1 MDYDYR
7 SLAHSGRRHNASV
20 VPRPSAPSALSGIPS
35 ARRRDGTNDD
45 AQADHGASRVPAPT
59 QPTRQTTK
67 MILTLQEKA
76 EWLDACRAMLD
87 GEPIEFRSLLTGQWL
102 PATHIAAGRA
112 HRRKPAPPP
121 APRLA
126 PLGPDDLLG
135 CVLRSEFA
143 GAGFVAITE
152 ATRDGIVAEAKFQT
166 FNALQYNRWE
176 YHRLGEIE
184 DGKPVWRRCEK

>member
-1 MDYDYR
+1 
-7 SLAHSGRRHNASV
+7 
-20 VPRPSAPSALSGIPS
+20 
-35 ARRRDGTNDD
+35 
-45 AQADHGASRVPAPT
+45 
-59 QPTRQTTK
+59 

-87 GEPIEFRSLLTGQWL
+87 GKQIEFRCARTGQWM

-121 APRLA
+121 APRLV

-143 GAGFVAITE
+143 TAGFVAITE
-152 ATRDGIVAEAKFQT
+152 VTSDGIVAENKFQT

-176 YHRLGEIE
+176 FHRLGEIE
-184 DGKPVWRRCEK
+184 DGKPVWKRCEK

>member
-1 MDYDYR
+1 
-7 SLAHSGRRHNASV
+7 
-20 VPRPSAPSALSGIPS
+20 
-35 ARRRDGTNDD
+35 
-45 AQADHGASRVPAPT
+45 
-59 QPTRQTTK
+59 

-87 GEPIEFRSLLTGQWL
+87 GEPIEFRSSLTGQWIS
-102 PATHIAAGRA
+102 AKHIEAGRA

-121 APRLA
+121 APRLT

-143 GAGFVAITE
+143 TAGFVAITE
-152 ATRDGIVAEAKFQT
+152 VTSDGIVAENKFQT

-176 YHRLGEIE
+176 FHRLGEIE
-184 DGKPVWRRCEK
+184 DGKPVWQRCEK

>member
-7 SLAHSGRRHNASV
+7 SLAHSGRRHHPGFF
-20 VPRPSAPSALSGIPS
+20 PRQTPSSALSSISS

-45 AQADHGASRVPAPT
+45 AQADRGAARVPAPT

-76 EWLDACRAMLD
+76 ERLDACRAMLD
-87 GEPIEFRSLLTGQWL
+87 GKRIEFRCSRTGQWL

-152 ATRDGIVAEAKFQT
+152 VTKDGIVAEAKFQT

-176 YHRLGEIE
+176 YHRLGDVEE
-184 DGKPVWRRCEK
+184 GKPVWRRCEK

>member
-1 MDYDYR
+1 
-7 SLAHSGRRHNASV
+7 
-20 VPRPSAPSALSGIPS
+20 
-35 ARRRDGTNDD
+35 
-45 AQADHGASRVPAPT
+45 
-59 QPTRQTTK
+59 
-67 MILTLQEKA
+67 MIMTLQEKA

-87 GEPIEFRSLLTGQWL
+87 DEPIEFRSLLTGQWL

-112 HRRKPAPPP
+112 HRRKPAPAP
-121 APRLA
+121 APKLT

-143 GAGFVAITE
+143 GTGFVAITE
-152 ATRDGIVAEAKFQT
+152 VTRDGIVAENKFQT

-176 YHRLGEIE
+176 FHRLGDLE

>member
-1 MDYDYR
+1 
-7 SLAHSGRRHNASV
+7 
-20 VPRPSAPSALSGIPS
+20 
-35 ARRRDGTNDD
+35 
-45 AQADHGASRVPAPT
+45 
-59 QPTRQTTK
+59 

-87 GEPIEFRSLLTGQWL
+87 DEPIEFRSLLTGQWM

-112 HRRKPAPPP
+112 HRRKPAPPL
-121 APRLA
+121 ASRLV
-126 PLGPDDLLG
+126 PLGPDDLLW

-152 ATRDGIVAEAKFQT
+152 VTRDGIVAEAKFQT

>member
-1 MDYDYR
+1 
-7 SLAHSGRRHNASV
+7 
-20 VPRPSAPSALSGIPS
+20 
-35 ARRRDGTNDD
+35 
-45 AQADHGASRVPAPT
+45 
-59 QPTRQTTK
+59 
-67 MILTLQEKA
+67 MIMTLQEKA

-87 GEPIEFRSLLTGQWL
+87 DEPIEFRSSLTGQWM

-112 HRRKPAPPP
+112 HRRKPAPPPAPPP

-143 GAGFVAITE
+143 TAGFVAITE
-152 ATRDGIVAEAKFQT
+152 VTSDGIVTENKFQT